1 MIPFLGDNCINK
13 GIQMWIFKK
22 IIDSYCSKILDAY
35 QSQADE
41 KMYTGKEAELLISR
55 NDYARWLVE
64 SIKNIKITPEQ
75 EGINYF
81 KLVLEE
87 INTSLKNVSEA
98 VIEHNNQNNTAF
110 TTDLY
115 QTFFTPSLITFINVL
130 QNLFQAS
137 PPIIANLKDE
147 SLFCNNRNIP
157 WIYQFSFVIYDY
169 ILEKEFDLM
178 LTRSDRDIFNAKKL
192 LGIKYVQSVADLH
205 SLYEGKNDNE
215 YRNLMNI
222 LLKGF
227 CSEEQDLQ
235 QRKTADNTAPNMYSY
250 FTQSFYKA
258 SEQIMGKGQ
267 LGQLIEYLIKEFN
280 ERSQVNQSIIS
291 NISFV

>member
-1 MIPFLGDNCINK
+1 
-13 GIQMWIFKK
+13 MWIFKK
-22 IIDSYCSKILDAY
+22 ITDSYCSKILNAY

-41 KMYTGKEAELLISR
+41 KMYTGKEAELLILR
-55 NDYARWLVE
+55 NDYARCLVE
-64 SIKNIKITPEQ
+64 SIKKIKITPEQ

-87 INTSLKNVSEA
+87 INLSLKNVSEE
-98 VIEHNNQNNTAF
+98 VIEHNNQNKTAF

-115 QTFFTPSLITFINVL
+115 QTFFTPSMISFINIL
-130 QNLFQAS
+130 ENLFQTS

-147 SLFCNNRNIP
+147 SLFCNNRNVP

-169 ILEKEFDLM
+169 ILEKELDLM
-178 LTRSDRDIFNAKKL
+178 LTQSNRDIFNAKKL
-192 LGIKYVQSVADLH
+192 LGIKYVQSAADLH
-205 SLYEGKNDNE
+205 SLYESKNDNE
-215 YRNLMNI
+215 YKNLMNI
-222 LLKGF
+222 LLKGM

-235 QRKTADNTAPNMYSY
+235 QRKTPDNTAPNVYAY

-267 LGQLIEYLIKEFN
+267 LGLLIDYLIKEFN
-280 ERSQVNQSIIS
+280 ERSLVNQPTIS

>member
-1 MIPFLGDNCINK
+1 
-13 GIQMWIFKK
+13 MWIFKK
-22 IIDSYCSKILDAY
+22 ITESYFSKLLNAY

-41 KMYTGKEAELLISR
+41 KMYTGKEAELLILR
-55 NDYARWLVE
+55 NDYARCLVE
-64 SIKNIKITPEQ
+64 SIKKIKITPEQ

-81 KLVLEE
+81 KLVIEE
-87 INTSLKNVSEA
+87 INQSLKNVSEE

-115 QTFFTPSLITFINVL
+115 QTFFTPSLISFINIVD
-130 QNLFQAS
+130 NLYQTS

-147 SLFCNNRNIP
+147 SLFCNNRNVP

-169 ILEKEFDLM
+169 ILEKELDLM
-178 LTRSDRDIFNAKKL
+178 LNKSDRDIFNAKKL
-192 LGIKYVQSVADLH
+192 LGIKYVQSAAELH

-215 YRNLMNI
+215 YRKLMNI
-222 LLKGF
+222 LLKGMS
-227 CSEEQDLQ
+227 SEEQDLQ
-235 QRKTADNTAPNMYSY
+235 QRKTPDNTAPNMYSY

-267 LGQLIEYLIKEFN
+267 LGLLIDNLIKEYN
-280 ERSQVNQSIIS
+280 ERSLINQPSVTTVNCI
-291 NISFV
+291 